1 MPARLS
7 CESEK
12 RPGSQW
18 SPARTR
24 TNLVGVDRHLA
35 HHQPSNS
42 NAKQSSDVQEDSDPR
57 PGSGFD
63 QNTSKTAVNDLND
76 DRDDHEAEN
85 GPATTRITKRRTSAE
100 LRSVAA
106 RSRRS
111 GNFNWKPALSRDA
124 SPEQEPDL
132 ISSPSH
138 ETTVA
143 NPPRTTG
150 DAIDGLSSTSPMMEK
165 LSIESRGRRGPS
177 TKTYRSRSPW
187 YTSMRT
193 LMVTLAGLFC
203 LGLIVHSLN
212 TRQLDPKGCRMA
224 WMHPSYHQLDE
235 FDTEHTRFA
244 SKYSLYLYRDA
255 GIDRDTK
262 LRGIPVLFIPGNAGS
277 YRQVRSIASEAATYY
292 RDVVRHDE
300 RALRRGARPL
310 DFFSVDFNED
320 FTAFHGRTLLD
331 QAEYLNEAVRYIL
344 SLYLDPRKSERESGV
359 PDPTSVIVIGH
370 SMGGVVART
379 MLTMANYQANSINT
393 ILTMSAPHARAPVS
407 FDGLMVRTYREIND
421 YWRHAFLKPSR
432 ENPLEQVTLVSVAG
446 GGLDTIVPSDYAS
459 IESLVPG
466 TNGFTVYTSS
476 IPTVWTSMD
485 HQAIMWCDQFR
496 KVVSRALY
504 DIVDIRRPSQTKG
517 RSERMRKL
525 KRWFLTGMESN
536 TERDSAHAAASTLLI
551 LDDTSNDITRQG
563 ERFVLRGLGSK
574 PGGKGRAYL
583 LPIPPPNSP
592 AGKQLNILTDQR
604 LGNSGDSSL
613 IEVMFCSMSAS
624 SQQGQASAT
633 SFSTKMDLSEGD
645 STSSTRLACK
655 NAAPDVIQLPRST
668 RSTRYPF
675 YLDGEQELLP
685 FSYLHYDVDEIASEY
700 QFVAIVDKSSDP
712 TSGFLISEFND
723 LSQSHSVQRIGLKH
737 LLTTGLELEM
747 PSDRPMVT
755 EVKIPL
761 MRSSL
766 LAYNLEISKKACQGK
781 SSEELFTPLVRQ
793 YLTEPYES
801 KFYVNVSRASI
812 SLHGVAPYVPPAMRP
827 RVDGED
833 GLSLQFWT
841 DPTCGASVR
850 VKLTVDFIGSMG
862 KLYMRYRTIFACFP
876 LLVAALVLR
885 KQFNVYDET
894 GVFIPFTQGLDL
906 ALRRS
911 IPLLL
916 AGLTIA
922 SIVMG
927 EREAYSSASPLSE
940 SHHQKNTTHPTAIDF
955 DQNDLL
961 IGTRDIFFWFMVPLI
976 GLVSIGA
983 CAALNYSFLAL
994 SQLLSFLFGLLKVRF
1009 AWRNRHDGYRNGS
1022 ASPSST
1028 KTSFRVCS
1036 PRRRVITTLIL
1047 LFFVATFVPYQ
1058 FAYVVCCVVQ
1068 LTTTVRALRIT
1079 SDAQRPPSSSSATSS
1094 EKSATNSTNL
1104 HNLNFYNYVHSIL
1117 VLMIWVMPID
1127 VPVLLVWVRNLALN
1141 WMTPFSSHH
1150 NVLSIIPF
1158 IVLVETH
1165 TTGKMVPRV
1174 TSRPLRH
1181 VSGIILTGTA
1191 VYAAIYG
1198 VSYAYV
1204 LHHLVNIFAA
1214 WLVAVHLTTA
1224 AAAVAGSS
1232 NGGGFASFSSSS
1244 YTISS
1249 VSSLFE
1255 NGQVIDQKGG
1265 KIP

>member
-18 SPARTR
+18 SPASTR
-24 TNLVGVDRHLA
+24 TNLNLVGVDRHLA
-35 HHQPSNS
+35 HHQPSTS
-42 NAKQSSDVQEDSDPR
+42 NAKQSSDLQDSDPR
-57 PGSGFD
+57 PGSGLD
-63 QNTSKTAVNDLND
+63 QNTSKTAVNDLSD
-76 DRDDHEAEN
+76 DCDRYEAEN
-85 GPATTRITKRRTSAE
+85 EPATTRITKRRTSAD

-106 RSRRS
+106 RSRRA
-111 GNFNWKPALSRDA
+111 GNFNWKLARSRDA
-124 SPEQEPDL
+124 SPEHL
-132 ISSPSH
+132 ANSPSH
-138 ETTVA
+138 ETPAV
-143 NPPRTTG
+143 NPSLIIG
-150 DAIDGLSSTSPMMEK
+150 DGIDGLAAPSPRMEK
-165 LSIESRGRRGPS
+165 LPIESRGRRGPN

-193 LMVTLAGLFC
+193 LMVTVAGLFC

-277 YRQVRSIASEAATYY
+277 YRQVRSIASEAATHYH
-292 RDVVRHDE
+292 DVVRHDE
-300 RALRRGARPL
+300 KALRRGARPL

-421 YWRHAFLKPSR
+421 YWRRAFLKLSPR

-466 TNGFTVYTSS
+466 THGFTVYTSS

-536 TERDSAHAAASTLLI
+536 MERDSARSEASTLLI
-551 LDDTSNDITRQG
+551 LDDTSNDIARQG
-563 ERFVLRGLGSK
+563 ERFVLREFGSK

-604 LGNSGDSSL
+604 LGNSGDPSQ
-613 IEVMFCSMSAS
+613 IEVLFCSMSAS
-624 SQQGQASAT
+624 SQQGQTAAT
-633 SFSTKMDLSEGD
+633 SFYTKLDLSEGD
-645 STSSTRLACK
+645 STSSTHLACK
-655 NAAPDVIQLPRST
+655 NAASDVIQLPRST
-668 RSTRYPF
+668 RTTRYPF
-675 YLDGEQELLP
+675 YLDGEQVLSP

-700 QFVAIVDKSSDP
+700 QFVAIVDKSWHL
-712 TSGFLISEFND
+712 TAGFLISEFND

-737 LLTTGLELEM
+737 LLTAGLDFEM

-755 EVKIPL
+755 EVKIPS

-766 LAYNLEISKKACQGK
+766 LAYNLEISKKACQGRNAD
-781 SSEELFTPLVRQ
+781 ELFTPLVRQ

-812 SLHGVAPYVPPAMRP
+812 SLHGVAPYVPPPMTP
-827 RVDGED
+827 RLDGED

-841 DPTCGASVR
+841 DPTCGGSVR
-850 VKLTVDFIGSMG
+850 VKLTVDFMGSMG
-862 KLYMRYRTIFACFP
+862 KLYMRYRTVFACFP
-876 LLVAALVLR
+876 LLVAALVLS
-885 KQFNVYDET
+885 KQFNIYDET

-916 AGLTIA
+916 AGLTVL

-927 EREAYSSASPLSE
+927 ESEASSSASPLSE
-940 SHHQKNTTHPTAIDF
+940 HYHRQNTTDTNAVDF
-955 DQNDLL
+955 YQNDLL

-983 CAALNYSFLAL
+983 CAALNYSFLGL

-1036 PRRRVITTLIL
+1036 PRRRVVTTLIL

-1058 FAYVVCCVVQ
+1058 FAYVVCCIVQ

-1079 SDAQRPPSSSSATSS
+1079 SDAQMAPSSSNATSS
-1094 EKSATNSTNL
+1094 EKSATNSTNQ

-1244 YTISS
+1244 YTMSS
-1249 VSSLFE
+1249 ISSLFE